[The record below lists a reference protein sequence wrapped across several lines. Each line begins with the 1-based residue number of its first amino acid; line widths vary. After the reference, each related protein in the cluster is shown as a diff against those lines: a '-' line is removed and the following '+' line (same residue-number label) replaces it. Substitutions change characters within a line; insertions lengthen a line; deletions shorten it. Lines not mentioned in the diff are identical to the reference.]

1 MNDQPENEL
10 EPILCEL
17 RDKAARYQLEL
28 DELTHRV
35 DGISNRLKQIQSAIS
50 TLQGPIGKPSG
61 SKLRAKKPQPSRE
74 QVQLVVERVMKEKGS
89 LKQQQL
95 EELVKARLL
104 ADGFSRLGV
113 ANHINAILAGDDSEK

>member
-1 MNDQPENEL
+1 MNEQPENEL

-17 RDKAARYQLEL
+17 RDKAARYQREL

-35 DGISNRLKQIQSAIS
+35 DGVSNRLKQIQSAIS
-50 TLQGPIGKPSG
+50 TLQGPIGKPFG
-61 SKLRAKKPQPSRE
+61 SKLRAKKPLPSRE

-89 LKQQQL
+89 LKLQLL

-104 ADGFSRLGV
+104 AEGFSRLGV
-113 ANHINAILAGDDSEK
+113 AKHLNAILAADGSEK